1 MTGNTLGWVIVA
13 FVLYLLMMIAI
24 GALYAKGNNNSED
37 YFLGG
42 RKLNGFVAA
51 LSAQASDMSGW
62 LLMGLPGAI
71 YLTGVGGDGWIAI
84 GLFIGTTLNW
94 LLIATK
100 LRRYTIRANNSVTLP
115 TYFENRFHDEKKVLM
130 TVSSITI
137 VVFFLVYCAS
147 ALSAGGQLFESVFG
161 IDYHVALTIGALV
174 VLVYTF
180 LGGFT
185 AVCVTDFIQGML
197 MLVGILAVPLFA
209 YHFLTIGGT
218 TLSAGLEAS
227 GADSANFLNLMKNG
241 DGSNNIVSVIS
252 GLGWGLGYFGMP
264 HILLRFMAIED
275 EKKLKLSRRVASVWV
290 VIAMGIAILIGVIGY
305 SLMMKGIVPQYA
317 DNAAAENVVV
327 DIAKFLSKYGFVA
340 AFAGGIILAGILA
353 STMSTADSQLLAAAS
368 SISENLVQE
377 SFGVK
382 LSTKKAIGLARIA
395 VVVIS
400 VIAIFLARDP
410 DSSVFRIVSFAWA
423 GFGAAFGPVVL
434 CALFWK
440 RANKYGAISG
450 MLAGG
455 AMVFIWKFLVRS
467 AFAGTVLDIYEL
479 LPAFIVGLAVI
490 IVVSLLTKAPDK
502 EITDKFDEVKAAC
515 KEV

>member
-24 GALYAKGNNNSED
+24 GAFYAKGNNNSED

-185 AVCVTDFIQGML
+185 AVCDRLYPGYADAGRYSGST
-197 MLVGILAVPLFA
+197 AVR
-209 YHFLTIGGT
+209 
-218 TLSAGLEAS
+218 LSFS
-227 GADSANFLNLMKNG
+227 DNRRHY
-241 DGSNNIVSVIS
+241 IVSRS
-252 GLGWGLGYFGMP
+252 GSQRCRQCQLP
-264 HILLRFMAIED
+264 EPD
-275 EKKLKLSRRVASVWV
+275 EER
-290 VIAMGIAILIGVIGY
+290 
-305 SLMMKGIVPQYA
+305 
-317 DNAAAENVVV
+317 
-327 DIAKFLSKYGFVA
+327 
-340 AFAGGIILAGILA
+340 
-353 STMSTADSQLLAAAS
+353 
-368 SISENLVQE
+368 
-377 SFGVK
+377 
-382 LSTKKAIGLARIA
+382 
-395 VVVIS
+395 
-400 VIAIFLARDP
+400 
-410 DSSVFRIVSFAWA
+410 
-423 GFGAAFGPVVL
+423 
-434 CALFWK
+434 
-440 RANKYGAISG
+440 
-450 MLAGG
+450 
-455 AMVFIWKFLVRS
+455 
-467 AFAGTVLDIYEL
+467 
-479 LPAFIVGLAVI
+479 
-490 IVVSLLTKAPDK
+490 
-502 EITDKFDEVKAAC
+502 
-515 KEV
+515 

>member
-24 GALYAKGNNNSED
+24 GAFYAKGNNNSED

-71 YLTGVGGDGWIAI
+71 YLTGVGGDGGIAI

-94 LLIATK
+94 LFIATK

-130 TVSSITI
+130 AVSSITI

-209 YHFLTIGGT
+209 YHFLTT
-218 TLSAGLEAS
+218 
-227 GADSANFLNLMKNG
+227 GAEELGVTD
-241 DGSNNIVSVIS
+241 VITFPGFQGPEEVRAAMEKS
-252 GLGWGLGYFGMP
+252 EIYLVTSDRKEGWGAVVNEAMNSGCAVVADHMIGAAPWLIRQGENGRMYRDGEEQELFRTVER
-264 HILLRFMAIED
+264 LLRDPGEC
-275 EKKLKLSRRVASVWV
+275 RRLGENAQQT
-290 VIAMGIAILIGVIGY
+290 IAGEW
-305 SLMMKGIVPQYA
+305 
-317 DNAAAENVVV
+317 NARTAAERL
-327 DIAKFLSKYGFVA
+327 IELCRKMKFLPEMSEEQEMPD
-340 AFAGGIILAGILA
+340 AGQDVVQDITTPAPVIP
-353 STMSTADSQLLAAAS
+353 QLWNDGPCSPAPVIPERS
-368 SISENLVQE
+368 MYRRINSEQ
-377 SFGVK
+377 
-382 LSTKKAIGLARIA
+382 
-395 VVVIS
+395 
-400 VIAIFLARDP
+400 
-410 DSSVFRIVSFAWA
+410 
-423 GFGAAFGPVVL
+423 
-434 CALFWK
+434 
-440 RANKYGAISG
+440 
-450 MLAGG
+450 
-455 AMVFIWKFLVRS
+455 
-467 AFAGTVLDIYEL
+467 
-479 LPAFIVGLAVI
+479 
-490 IVVSLLTKAPDK
+490 
-502 EITDKFDEVKAAC
+502 
-515 KEV
+515 